1 MSQSIAKSD
10 FRNGLLWALV
20 GEDANADLPVFD
32 SDISIS
38 YLLHGLDLPD
48 VGFSQAEAFTDL
60 DRVMVTKYGIYPYE
74 NEDELNAYRFDMTYE
89 FDDNAF
95 LSSIEFGARYSDREY
110 SNDRSVFEYG
120 SDSSFSASQ
129 PPLRLT
135 DDMVEV
141 VDWEGDFSYLP
152 SYLSIDLNSAL
163 NAWFPAGIPQPVKTW
178 GTGSPGVINGPG
190 EGPNTS
196 WTMLESGKVF
206 EKVQAAY
213 IMANIDTELFGVPV
227 TGNVGVR
234 MVDTEQSST
243 VLQDVSADIIDPETG
258 EVIDTRGN
266 PENGAQYIT
275 DDAGLVNDFYRP
287 ALLTDKYRDCL
298 LYTSDAADE

>member
-1 MSQSIAKSD
+1 MLNGNAVIGGTFNRTSQSFTRVELVNDDNQDYDQVSSYGINADWQATDNLTLAFDVSQSVAKSD

-20 GEDANADLPVFD
+20 GEDANAELPVFD

-74 NEDELNAYRFDMTYE
+74 NEDELNAYRFDLTYE
-89 FDDNAF
+89 IDDNAL
-95 LSSIEFGARYSDREY
+95 LSSVEFGMRYSDREY

-163 NAWFPAGIPQPVKTW
+163 NA
-178 GTGSPGVINGPG
+178 
-190 EGPNTS
+190 
-196 WTMLESGKVF
+196 
-206 EKVQAAY
+206 
-213 IMANIDTELFGVPV
+213 
-227 TGNVGVR
+227 
-234 MVDTEQSST
+234 
-243 VLQDVSADIIDPETG
+243 
-258 EVIDTRGN
+258 
-266 PENGAQYIT
+266 
-275 DDAGLVNDFYRP
+275 
-287 ALLTDKYRDCL
+287 
-298 LYTSDAADE
+298 